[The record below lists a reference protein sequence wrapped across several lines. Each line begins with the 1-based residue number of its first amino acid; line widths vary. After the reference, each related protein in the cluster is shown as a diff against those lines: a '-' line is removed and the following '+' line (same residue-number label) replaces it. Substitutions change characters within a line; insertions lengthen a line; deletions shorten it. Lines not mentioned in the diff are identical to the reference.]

1 MGDKAMFSTFG
12 LVCNIA
18 ATSMSMLMALQQP
31 CLESCGITYVFT
43 IQAGCQDRATLCI
56 DGYPWDLVSERN
68 IRKSYIA
75 AVNPPRNCVLISHIV
90 AHAFL
95 LTDLRISWYALYAMV
110 QKRTL
115 YEAREH
121 AWHCQCNCLS

>member
-1 MGDKAMFSTFG
+1 MWNHLRNHDPGRLPGQGNT
-12 LVCNIA
+12 VH
-18 ATSMSMLMALQQP
+18 
-31 CLESCGITYVFT
+31 
-43 IQAGCQDRATLCI
+43 
-56 DGYPWDLVSERN
+56 PWDLVSETSK
-68 IRKSYIA
+68 KSYIA

-95 LTDLRISWYALYAMV
+95 LTDLRITWYAY
-110 QKRTL
+110 KRTL